1 MLLKIDKEADLPKFY
16 KDTLMKSLKKEQET
30 IVGEGKDKVIL
41 FPTCFVN
48 YNNPNLGLVAK
59 GLFQKLGIEHKF
71 FYEMCC
77 GMPQLEGGDIKSVID
92 KAKQTSSKLKRF
104 IDEGYKILSIVP
116 SCSLMI
122 KYEWP
127 LLVPILKILNI
138 YQKTLTI
145 FANT

>member
-1 MLLKIDKEADLPKFY
+1 MEMLLKIDKEADLPKFY

-77 GMPQLEGGDIKSVID
+77 GMPQLKVG
-92 KAKQTSSKLKRF
+92 TLN
-104 IDEGYKILSIVP
+104 LS
-116 SCSLMI
+116 
-122 KYEWP
+122 
-127 LLVPILKILNI
+127 
-138 YQKTLTI
+138 
-145 FANT
+145 